1 MKKTALVI
9 LAVLILVTIG
19 LFFYLNRNQ
28 GKAANNNQRVDIG
41 RTTQKDVRERV
52 WNQLSSEQKELVGGS
67 WQDGVVSR
75 VTLQGLMM
83 IGVED
88 KSYEDQEVYMIS
100 FDNGLNGVLALVDIS
115 SLAVIGFAPVD

>member
-1 MKKTALVI
+1 MKKIALMI
-9 LAVLILVTIG
+9 FAVLILVAVG
-19 LFFYLNRNQ
+19 SFFYLNRNQ
-28 GKAANNNQRVDIG
+28 GEAMNSNRQVVIEKP
-41 RTTQKDVRERV
+41 TKKDVREVV